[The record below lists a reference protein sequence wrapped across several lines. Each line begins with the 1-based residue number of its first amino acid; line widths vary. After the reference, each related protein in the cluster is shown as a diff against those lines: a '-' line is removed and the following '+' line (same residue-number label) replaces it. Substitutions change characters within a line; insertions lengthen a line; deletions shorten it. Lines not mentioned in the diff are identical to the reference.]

1 MTSSSSLRDAFAYH
15 VLMTIRFGTSGLAWL
30 FTAATLF
37 AGPAAA
43 QQAAAPTAPTTLQG
57 ALAND
62 VGTLSD
68 KFTGLAKAMTGKYD
82 WRPGQGVRSVGEV
95 FNLIVGENKMLTGIL
110 TGAPNPGG
118 RGNPIADPAELQ
130 DALRSSYAALKQAVA
145 GLSDSDLKT
154 PVKIFGRDTTKQGA
168 AMLLIFDQH
177 EHLGQSIAYARS
189 NSVVPPWS
197 K

>member
-118 RGNPIADPAELQ
+118 RGNPIADPAQLVRRAEAGGGR
-130 DALRSSYAALKQAVA
+130 ALRQRPEDAGQDLRARHHQAGGGDVA
-145 GLSDSDLKT
+145 DLR
-154 PVKIFGRDTTKQGA
+154 P
-168 AMLLIFDQH
+168 
-177 EHLGQSIAYARS
+177 ARAS
-189 NSVVPPWS
+189 WTVDRLRAQQ
-197 K
+197 